1 MHGGKANSK
10 EEYSGGLQH
19 LPYDNFKH
27 FSKPKRL
34 RTSQPFIQKRPEE
47 GHSTGLPPSLGR
59 WLEESPK
66 EGHFTGFSTSPG
78 CWLEEPLEKDH
89 FTSFSP
95 YLGRWLEESPKE
107 GHFTGFSTSPG
118 CWLEEPLEKGHFPTL
133 SPSLGRRLEESPE
146 EGHSLALSPYLGR
159 WVEKGPEKGHWNAL
173 TLSKPTCNLPART
186 FAKEAEKV
194 AIGRDNYTTCPLPQQ
209 PLVDSDESTESE
221 NPTSSNKEAVEPDEV
236 RLLARKVYTVLGSV
250 AD

>member
-59 WLEESPK
+59 WLAESPK
-66 EGHFTGFSTSPG
+66 E
-78 CWLEEPLEKDH
+78 
-89 FTSFSP
+89 
-95 YLGRWLEESPKE
+95 
-107 GHFTGFSTSPG
+107 
-118 CWLEEPLEKGHFPTL
+118 
-133 SPSLGRRLEESPE
+133 
-146 EGHSLALSPYLGR
+146 
-159 WVEKGPEKGHWNAL
+159 GHWNAL